1 MNISRYGTK
10 SQVVRQPSV
19 ELIVFD
25 DKSQQPTDADLARAL
40 KSSFVFW
47 NELKEQIAARFPPVN
62 FEWGFTSKTTG
73 WGLRLKH
80 KDRIILYMK
89 PGDGYFLASFVLGE
103 KAVKAAHEAKLPSSI
118 LTTIDS
124 AKKYAEGRGVRFKV
138 TGARDVR
145 NIEKLAMIKMST

>member
-1 MNISRYGTK
+1 MALS
-10 SQVVRQPSV
+10 
-19 ELIVFD
+19 VFD
-25 DKSQQPTDADLARAL
+25 DKAKQPTDADLARAL

-47 NELKEQIAARFPPVN
+47 NQLKERIATRFPPLT

-80 KDRIILYMK
+80 KDRIILYMA
-89 PGDGYFLASFVLGE
+89 PGDGYFRASFVLGE
-103 KAVKAAHEAKLPSSI
+103 KAVQAAHKAKLPSSI

-138 TGARDVR
+138 TSARDVR
-145 NIEKLAMIKMST
+145 NIEKLAAIKMS